1 MSVVVLVLVCSGVI
15 YSSLFSLFD
24 TVRAVINSITGSRA
38 GFGTA
43 SMVGEA
49 CMLFVDVVSES
60 ELDEESV
67 ACEVEKIA
75 MSSAWFLLDS
85 VSDAAS
91 G

>member
-1 MSVVVLVLVCSGVI
+1 MLVVVLVLVCSGVI
-15 YSSLFSLFD
+15 YSSLSPLFD
-24 TVRAVINSITGSRA
+24 IVRAVINSITGSRV

-60 ELDEESV
+60 ELEEEFV
-67 ACEVEKIA
+67 TAEVEKIA
-75 MSSAWFLLDS
+75 MSLLDS
-85 VSDAAS
+85 SKISVSGAAS